1 MHFLMDTHIHTV
13 ASGHAYSTWS
23 ENAKMASEKGL
34 TAIAITDHAPAM
46 EHTTCHAYFANL
58 HVIPNELYGVKIY
71 KGIEL
76 NILDFDGHV
85 DMDDRILQKLDIAIA
100 SLHTPCLTPGT
111 KEQNTNAV
119 LRMMEHPLIDIFGH
133 PGDPRYPLDYDAV
146 IQKSKETGTLL
157 EINNT
162 SLIPGGFRSGS
173 KENIAYLL
181 QQCKQQEIPVVL
193 GSDAHFCTDIGKF
206 DHALALLQEI
216 GMPETLVLNTN
227 PERLLSALKR
237 NR

>member
-1 MHFLMDTHIHTV
+1 MNFLIDTHIHTI
-13 ASGHAYSTWS
+13 ASGHAYSTWN
-23 ENAKMASEKGL
+23 ENAKTASEKGL

-46 EHTTCHAYFANL
+46 QHTTCHAYFANL
-58 HVIPNELYGVKIY
+58 HVIPKELYGVTIL

-76 NILDFDGHV
+76 NILDFDGNV
-85 DMDDRILQKLDIAIA
+85 DMDEKILQRLDISIA

-111 KEQNTNAV
+111 KEENTNAV
-119 LRMMEHPLIDIFGH
+119 LKIMEHPWIDILGH
-133 PGDPRYPLDYDAV
+133 PGDPRYPLDYEA
-146 IQKSKETGTLL
+146 IIKKAKQTGTLL

-181 QQCKQQEIPVVL
+181 QRCKKEQLPVVL
-193 GSDAHFCTDIGKF
+193 GSDAHFFTDIGRF
-206 DHALALLQEI
+206 DHALALLEEVAF
-216 GMPETLVLNTN
+216 PEELVLNTN
-227 PERLLSALKR
+227 PQALLASLKR